1 MNEPTPKFEYE
12 EPSNRGKAGVIIAAF
27 VLLAA
32 ANVYFFT
39 KLNRVQVKAATLQA
53 VVDTEISRI
62 KDSSSF
68 TSGQTRRGLL
78 ELRAEIQHALDATE
92 KAAQKHARVETGWLA
107 KNVSS
112 QQREQQEQLLG
123 ELRNV
128 DGKTSQTQQRVE
140 EVNGEVVYI
149 RAEVDETQAELARTG
164 SELSQ
169 TASKVGAINEK
180 VATHEAGITVLR
192 QLSERDRIGFH
203 LSKSKFLQKVG
214 DVQLRLRGADAKRN
228 KYTLEVLADDIAVV
242 KRERNVN
249 EPVQF
254 YVTGSTQP
262 YEIVITRISKDK
274 VTGYLA
280 TPKVKTT
287 RG

>member
-1 MNEPTPKFEYE
+1 
-12 EPSNRGKAGVIIAAF
+12 VIIGAF

-32 ANVYFFT
+32 ANVYLFA
-39 KLNRVQVKAATLQA
+39 KVNRLQVNAATQQTA
-53 VVDTEISRI
+53 VDTEMARM

-68 TSGQTRRGLL
+68 ASGKTRRDLL
-78 ELRAEIQHALDATE
+78 ELRAEIQQALDTAE
-92 KAAQKHARVETGWLA
+92 KTAQKHARVETGWLA
-107 KNVSS
+107 KNVTE
-112 QQREQQEQLLG
+112 QRREQQEQLLG
-123 ELRNV
+123 KLRNV

-140 EVNGEVVYI
+140 EVQGEVGYI

-169 TASKVGAINEK
+169 TAGKLGAIDEK
-180 VATHEAGITVLR
+180 VATHEARIAALR
-192 QLSERDRIGFH
+192 QFGERDRIAFH
-203 LSKSKFLQKVG
+203 LSKSKSLLKVG
-214 DVQLRLRGADAKRN
+214 DVRLRLRGADTKRN
-228 KYTLEVLADDIAVV
+228 KYTLEVLADDTAVV
-242 KRERNVN
+242 KREKNVN

-262 YEIVITRISKDK
+262 YEIVITRIAKDE

>member
-1 MNEPTPKFEYE
+1 MSEPTPNFLYE
-12 EPSNRGKAGVIIAAF
+12 EPSKRGKAGVIIAAF

-32 ANVYFFT
+32 ANVYLFT
-39 KLNRVQVKAATLQA
+39 KVNRLQVKAATLQT
-53 VVDTEISRI
+53 VVDTEVSKM

-68 TSGQTRRGLL
+68 MSGQTRRDLL
-78 ELRAEIQHALDATE
+78 ELRAEMQHALDTAE

-107 KNVSS
+107 KNVTR

-140 EVNGEVVYI
+140 EVNGEVVFI
-149 RAEVDETQAELARTG
+149 RAEVDENQAELVRTG
-164 SELSQ
+164 SELSE
-169 TASKVGAINEK
+169 TAVKVGAIDQK
-180 VATHEAGITVLR
+180 VATHEAGITALR
-192 QLSERDRIGFH
+192 QLSERDRIAFH
-203 LSKSKFLQKVG
+203 LSKSKSLQRVG

-228 KYTLEVLADDIAVV
+228 KYTLEVLADDTAVV
-242 KRERNVN
+242 KREKTVN

-262 YEIVITRISKDK
+262 YEIVITRIAKDE